1 MKNGGDVS
9 MQELREDC
17 YFYYESK
24 EMSATV
30 PNCSYDSSYE
40 YGYCPCNKECKQYI
54 SKREVHRLI
63 KEFVRCRSYKG
74 GQTDEINPDQR

>member
-1 MKNGGDVS
+1 MINKNGGDVS

-30 PNCSYDSSYE
+30 PNCSYTNYE
-40 YGYCPCNKECKQYI
+40 YGFCPCSKECKYYI
-54 SKREVHRLI
+54 SKAEVHKTI
-63 KEFVRCRSYKG
+63 KEFVQSKAYKG
-74 GQTDEINPDQR
+74 GRENETDPD